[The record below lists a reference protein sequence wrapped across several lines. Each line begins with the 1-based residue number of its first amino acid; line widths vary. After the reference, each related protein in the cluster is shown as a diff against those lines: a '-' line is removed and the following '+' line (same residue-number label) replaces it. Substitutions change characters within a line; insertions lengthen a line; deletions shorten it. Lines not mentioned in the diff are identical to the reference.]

1 MTAAIS
7 ISGAR
12 MTPEEK
18 RQFIHDKLN
27 EHSVPANEK
36 ILWSA
41 HAVKKLR
48 AEGLKKA
55 HVEESLKACD
65 LIEDYQTEG
74 RPLPDCL
81 VLGFIGVDPV
91 HIVVAIDTDFDRI
104 LIVTV
109 YRPSA
114 ERWEDDWKTRKRKS

>member
-1 MTAAIS
+1 MK
-7 ISGAR
+7 
-12 MTPEEK
+12 PEEK
-18 RQFIHDKLN
+18 QRFIQHKS
-27 EHSVPANEK
+27 HSHSIPANEK
-36 ILWSA
+36 ILWSV
-41 HAVKKLR
+41 HAIKKLR
-48 AEGLKKA
+48 AEGLRKA
-55 HVEESLKACD
+55 LVEESLKACE
-65 LIEDYQTEG
+65 LIEDYQSEG

-81 VLGFIGVDPV
+81 VMGLIGVEPV